1 MKFAVAALC
10 IAPALA
16 FAPSSSFGV
25 RRSALDAV
33 ATSDVRIKKLFRLV
47 ANDGCACTEKRG
59 KGPART

>member
-33 ATSDVRIKKLFRLV
+33 ATSDVRIKKLISFGFERS
-47 ANDGCACTEKRG
+47 
-59 KGPART
+59 